1 MKITP
6 KPRFDGP
13 IPGENYTADTRNYPW
28 HRPPQF
34 SGYDEAI
41 DAMIDRLN
49 SDKEGELIYS
59 LLELE
64 VPVYLIVSN
73 FLMRHIMR
81 GFIPID
87 IAILMAGP
95 MARMVEIIGKNNGQ
109 SPNMETEDPNRV
121 TITPTFLKLQAG
133 GIENLQD
140 IPEEDRPEADEEE
153 GMGLM
158 AAAPQDIVEVAPD
171 DEQAAM
177 LGMTADDEE
186 EMA

>member
-1 MKITP
+1 MKVTP
-6 KPRFDGP
+6 KPSFDGP

-34 SGYDEAI
+34 TGYDESI
-41 DAMIDRLN
+41 DAMLDRLN

-64 VPVYLIVSN
+64 VPVYIIVSN

-87 IAILMAGP
+87 LAILMAGP
-95 MARMVEIIGKNNGQ
+95 MARMVEIIGKGNGQ
-109 SPNMETEDPNRV
+109 TPIMDTADPKRL
-121 TITPTFLKLQAG
+121 TITPTLLKLQMG
-133 GIENLQD
+133 GIESIMDL
-140 IPEEDRPEADEEE
+140 PEDERAEAEDEL
-153 GMGLM
+153 GLM
-158 AAAPQDIVEVAPD
+158 AAAPEEIVEVAPD

-177 LGMTADDEE
+177 LGVTADE
-186 EMA
+186 EMV